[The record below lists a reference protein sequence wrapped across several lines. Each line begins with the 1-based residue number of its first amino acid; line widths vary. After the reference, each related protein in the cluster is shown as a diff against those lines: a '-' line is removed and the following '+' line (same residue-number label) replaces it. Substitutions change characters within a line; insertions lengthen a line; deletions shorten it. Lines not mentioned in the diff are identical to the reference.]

1 MFCSLLGLSIATLA
15 SAGDPWVVI
24 AAGSNGY
31 QNYRHQADACHA
43 YHVALS
49 RGVPSSN
56 IILMMFDDIAGNEG
70 NPFPNKLFN
79 TANGTDVYAGCKLAY
94 RQMDVSMANFFKV
107 LHGDASAGGAVL
119 KSGPTDDVFIV
130 YTDHGAPGYVTFPS
144 GPAMHAS
151 DLSAALATMHAKGMY
166 GRLLLYMD
174 ACNSGSMFEG
184 AANAPPPN
192 ALVVTAAND
201 HEDSWAAFCPPYD
214 KVRSENDRET
224 FSCLG
229 DVFTIAWML
238 DASLGTSLET
248 VGAQIDRAVAATT
261 AMHTPPSHPMQFG
274 NASMRAEAVAI
285 FEGAAKPLGG
295 ASAVVTAAEET
306 IQGVVSTRD
315 VPLHLATWR
324 HARAVERGAS
334 AERVRSAAAALA
346 AVRAARAAADARW
359 ARVAALAREP
369 SALTA
374 RVVFV
379 AEADVLCYKKML
391 AFAAARCGGA
401 MDDYEMKYSGVL
413 VTLCA
418 RVGVDATAAAVAA
431 ACA

>member
-1 MFCSLLGLSIATLA
+1 MFRALSLVLSAFAFRTA

-49 RGVPSSN
+49 RGVPADHV
-56 IILMMFDDIAGNEG
+56 ILMMFDDIANNEG
-70 NPFPNKLFN
+70 NPFLGKLFN

-94 RQMDVSMANFFKV
+94 RQMDVSMENFFKV
-107 LHGDASAGGAVL
+107 LHGDTSAKGAVL
-119 KSGPTDDVFIV
+119 GSGPTDDVFVV

-151 DLSAALATMHAKGMY
+151 DLSAALATMHTKGMY

-174 ACNSGSMFEG
+174 ACNSGSMFEKSSL
-184 AANAPPPN
+184 PPN

-214 KVRSENDRET
+214 KVLSENGRET

-238 DASLGTSLET
+238 DAALGTSGES
-248 VGAQIDRAVAATT
+248 VGAQIDHAIAAAT

-274 NASMRAEAVAI
+274 NSSLRAEAVAI
-285 FEGAAKPLGG
+285 FEGDATPSPRVRAG
-295 ASAVVTAAEET
+295 AAEP
-306 IQGVVSTRD
+306 ILGAVSTRD
-315 VPLHLATWR
+315 VVRWR
-324 HARAVERGAS
+324 AQTCN
-334 AERVRSAAAALA
+334 RV
-346 AVRAARAAADARW
+346 
-359 ARVAALAREP
+359 
-369 SALTA
+369 
-374 RVVFV
+374 
-379 AEADVLCYKKML
+379 
-391 AFAAARCGGA
+391 
-401 MDDYEMKYSGVL
+401 
-413 VTLCA
+413 
-418 RVGVDATAAAVAA
+418 
-431 ACA
+431 